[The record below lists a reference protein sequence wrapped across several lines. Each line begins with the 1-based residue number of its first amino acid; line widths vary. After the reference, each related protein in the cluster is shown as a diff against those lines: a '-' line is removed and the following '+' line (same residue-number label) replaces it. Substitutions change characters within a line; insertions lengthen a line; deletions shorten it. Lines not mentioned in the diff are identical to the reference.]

1 MYRVVHVLSRKKY
14 IEVCGKIDYW
24 LAGGFIF
31 FSTPTWGSD
40 PI

>member
-31 FSTPTWGSD
+31 FVHPYLGK
-40 PI
+40 